1 MDNYEKGVAEEEEG
15 GEGTAV
21 ERAFEWQRVPP
32 LREQLTARALAVSFL
47 LSVMFSVIV
56 MKLNLTTGI
65 IPSLNVAAGLLGF
78 FFVKLWTRALE
89 HAGLRT
95 PFTRQENT
103 VIQASVTAAYG
114 LAFSGG
120 FGNYLFGMSSM
131 IAKQATEANDSQ
143 NTKDPNLGWMIGFLF
158 VVSFLGLFSLVPLRK
173 IMIIDYKL
181 IYPSGTATAYLINSF
196 HTTQGEKL
204 AGEQVGTLCK
214 SFAGSF
220 LWGFFQWFYTAGKD
234 CGFIAFPT
242 FGLKAYE
249 NKFYFDFSA
258 TYVGVGMICPH
269 IVNLSLLLGAIL
281 SWGIM
286 WPLINNQNG
295 HWYPADTPPE
305 SLKGLQGYRVFIAV
319 ALILGDG
326 LYNFL
331 KVVRRTT
338 SSFISALLKG
348 LPISDDER
356 APKNLA
362 ISFDDERRTEVFV
375 RDHIPPWIAYGC
387 YVVIA
392 TLSIVTVPR
401 IFPPLKWYH
410 ILVAHV
416 FAPVSA
422 FCNAYGFGLTDWSLV
437 STYGKLAI
445 FVFGAWAGADHGGV
459 LAGLAACGL
468 MMIAVATASDL
479 MQNFKTGYLTLAS
492 PRSMFASHVIGT
504 AMGCVI
510 APCVFWLFYKAFD
523 DIGIPG
529 SQYPAPNALI
539 YRNMA
544 IVGVDGFS
552 SLPKHC
558 LSLFYSFFALAIAIN
573 LAKDVSPN
581 RMARFIPIPMAMA
594 IPFYI
599 GASFAIDMCVG
610 SVILYVWTKMNKG
623 KASAFGPAVASGL
636 ICGEG
641 MWGVP
646 QGVLALAQALEHVG
660 LLRTPFTRQEN
671 TVIQTAVVAA
681 YGLAFSGGFGSYL
694 FGMSS
699 KIADQTT
706 EANDSR
712 NIKDPKLGWMIGF
725 MFVVSF
731 LGLFSLVPLRK
742 IMIIDYKLIYPSGTA
757 TAYLIN
763 GFHTPRGADV
773 GQVLRLQLPVG
784 FFQWFYTAGDDCG
797 FEAFPTFG
805 LKAYANRFY
814 FDFSA
819 TYVGVGM
826 ICPYIVNVS
835 LLLGAILSW
844 GLMSLINNQK
854 GHWYSADIPSSSL
867 HSLQGYRVF
876 LAVALILG
884 DGLYNILRVLHR
896 TICSFVSAARSGPT
910 SSLPISDGGRAVT
923 SPAASFDVKRRNE
936 VFVKDQ
942 IPKWVAYVGYVAMAI
957 VSIVTIPHLFP
968 PLKWYHIL
976 VAYVFAP
983 LLAFCNAY
991 GCGLTD
997 WNLASTYGKLAIF
1010 VFGAWA
1016 GAHHGGVLAGLAA
1029 CGVMMTIVATASDLM
1044 QDFKTGYLTLASPR
1058 SMFVSQVIGTAMGCV
1073 IAPCVFWLFYKA
1085 FDDIGK
1091 PGTQYPAPYALIYRN
1106 IAILGVDGFS
1116 SLPKHCLTLLHIL
1129 RARHCHQLGKRYV
1142 PKEGSEV
1149 YTDPDGHGYTVL
1161 HRHILRHRHVLGK
1174 RDTVC
1179 VERINKAKAD
1189 AFGPAVASGL
1199 ICGDGI
1205 WSLPQECLRWLEATN
1220 MHEVSV
1226 EENE

>member
-47 LSVMFSVIV
+47 LPVMFSVIV

-89 HAGLRT
+89 HAGLLRT

-258 TYVGVGMICPH
+258 TYVGVGMLCPH

-286 WPLINNQNG
+286 WPLISNQKG
-295 HWYPADTPPE
+295 HWYPADTTPPE
-305 SLKGLQGYRVFIAV
+305 SLNGLQGYRVFTAV

-326 LYNFL
+326 LYNFV

-338 SSFISALLKG
+338 SSFISAVLKG
-348 LPISDDER
+348 LPISDDEP

-375 RDHIPPWIAYGC
+375 RDHIPPWAVYGC

-392 TLSIVTVPR
+392 TLSIVTLPR

-410 ILVAHV
+410 ILVVHV
-416 FAPVSA
+416 FAPLLA
-422 FCNAYGFGLTDWSLV
+422 FCNAYGCGLTDWNTA

-445 FVFGAWAGADHGGV
+445 FVFGAWAGAHHGGV
-459 LAGLAACGL
+459 IAGLAACGV
-468 MMIAVATASDL
+468 MMSL
-479 MQNFKTGYLTLAS
+479 
-492 PRSMFASHVIGT
+492 IGT

-523 DIGIPG
+523 DIGKPG
-529 SQYPAPNALI
+529 TQYPAPYALI

-544 IVGVDGFS
+544 ILGVDGFS

-610 SVILYVWTKMNKG
+610 SVILYVWRKMNKG
-623 KASAFGPAVASGL
+623 KADALGPAVASGL
-636 ICGEG
+636 ICGDG
-641 MWGVP
+641 MWSLP
-646 QGVLALAQALEHVG
+646 QGVLALAQNEENGVEGRPAMENPKKEEEEGKGGEAVSVERAFEGQRVPPWREQLTARALAVSFLLSVMLSVIVMKLNLTTGIIPSLNVAAGLLGFFFVKLWTKALEHVG

-712 NIKDPKLGWMIGF
+712 NIKDPKIG
-725 MFVVSF
+725 
-731 LGLFSLVPLRK
+731 G
-742 IMIIDYKLIYPSGTA
+742 
-757 TAYLIN
+757 
-763 GFHTPRGADV
+763 
-773 GQVLRLQLPVG
+773 
-784 FFQWFYTAGDDCG
+784 
-797 FEAFPTFG
+797 
-805 LKAYANRFY
+805 
-814 FDFSA
+814 
-819 TYVGVGM
+819 
-826 ICPYIVNVS
+826 
-835 LLLGAILSW
+835 
-844 GLMSLINNQK
+844 
-854 GHWYSADIPSSSL
+854 
-867 HSLQGYRVF
+867 
-876 LAVALILG
+876 
-884 DGLYNILRVLHR
+884 
-896 TICSFVSAARSGPT
+896 
-910 SSLPISDGGRAVT
+910 
-923 SPAASFDVKRRNE
+923 
-936 VFVKDQ
+936 
-942 IPKWVAYVGYVAMAI
+942 
-957 VSIVTIPHLFP
+957 
-968 PLKWYHIL
+968 
-976 VAYVFAP
+976 
-983 LLAFCNAY
+983 
-991 GCGLTD
+991 
-997 WNLASTYGKLAIF
+997 
-1010 VFGAWA
+1010 
-1016 GAHHGGVLAGLAA
+1016 
-1029 CGVMMTIVATASDLM
+1029 
-1044 QDFKTGYLTLASPR
+1044 
-1058 SMFVSQVIGTAMGCV
+1058 
-1073 IAPCVFWLFYKA
+1073 
-1085 FDDIGK
+1085 
-1091 PGTQYPAPYALIYRN
+1091 
-1106 IAILGVDGFS
+1106 
-1116 SLPKHCLTLLHIL
+1116 
-1129 RARHCHQLGKRYV
+1129 
-1142 PKEGSEV
+1142 
-1149 YTDPDGHGYTVL
+1149 
-1161 HRHILRHRHVLGK
+1161 
-1174 RDTVC
+1174 
-1179 VERINKAKAD
+1179 
-1189 AFGPAVASGL
+1189 
-1199 ICGDGI
+1199 
-1205 WSLPQECLRWLEATN
+1205 
-1220 MHEVSV
+1220 
-1226 EENE
+1226 